1 MIRVKK
7 KITKMRGSRTCGGG
21 CSKKRR
27 GGGHRGGRGLAGSGK
42 KKKTKWTRTI
52 VTMPG
57 HIGAYGFSRDSYL
70 RKDPSFINVGA
81 IEDQLLSLMDKNVA
95 QKKEGKIYV
104 DVSKLGVNKVCGKGN
119 INGAYIITAKE
130 FPKKAEEKILSAGG
144 EALVAGDN

>member
-7 KITKMRGSRTCGGG
+7 KSTKMRGFRTCGGG

-27 GGGHRGGRGLAGSGK
+27 GSGHRGGRGLAGSGK

-52 VTMPG
+52 ITMPG

-81 IEDQLLSLMDKNVA
+81 IEEKLNSLIDKNIA
-95 QKKEGKIYV
+95 EKKDGKIYV
-104 DVSKLGVNKVCGKGN
+104 DVSKIGVKKVCGKGN
-119 INGAYIITAKE
+119 VKGVYVITANE
-130 FPKKAEEKILSAGG
+130 FSKKAEEKILSAGG
-144 EALVAGDN
+144 EAVITGDN